1 MTQYV
6 AVEFNKGGR
15 TYTYHNDGEPV
26 QVGDKVKVEVRN
38 EGWKTVTVTEIL
50 PAKPKFETRAV
61 VGKVVEEEEKTE

>member
-26 QVGDKVKVEVRN
+26 QVGDKVKVEVPLPYDR
-38 EGWKTVTVTEIL
+38 GWIT
-50 PAKPKFETRAV
+50 FR
-61 VGKVVEEEEKTE
+61 EK